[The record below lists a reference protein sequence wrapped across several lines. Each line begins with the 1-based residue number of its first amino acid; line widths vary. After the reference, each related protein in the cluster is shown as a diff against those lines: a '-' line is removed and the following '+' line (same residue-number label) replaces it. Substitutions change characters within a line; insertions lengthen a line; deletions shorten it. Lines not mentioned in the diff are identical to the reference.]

1 LKIKADLNPI
11 KGQSDQRI
19 ALAERVRAPAKW
31 VPRITSKYVCV
42 SS

>member
-1 LKIKADLNPI
+1 LKIKADLNPF
-11 KGQSDQRI
+11 GQSDQRI

-31 VPRITSKYVCV
+31 VLRITSKYVCV